1 MPCSLSGSSVHV
13 ILQARI
19 LELVT
24 IPFPGNLHDPET
36 EPRFSAFQADS
47 LLSEPPGKLTR
58 KRNIRSDQISHSP
71 VSDSLG
77 PYESQ
82 HSRPPCPSPTPR
94 VYPNMS
100 IESVMPSNHLISVIP
115 FSSCLQ
121 SFPISGSFQVSQLF
135 SSVGQN
141 TGVSALTS
149 VLPMNTQD
157 RFPLGGTGWVFL

>member
-1 MPCSLSGSSVHV
+1 MQRKPLTKFSTPIGKEVKLTLFEDDMILYISSVH
-13 ILQARI
+13 
-19 LELVT
+19 
-24 IPFPGNLHDPET
+24 F
-36 EPRFSAFQADS
+36 
-47 LLSEPPGKLTR
+47 
-58 KRNIRSDQISHSP
+58 SHS
-71 VSDSLG
+71 VMSDCLQ
-77 PYESQ
+77 PHEPQ